1 MPAHDDKRQLRKLK
15 RAVKRD
21 GNKHR
26 RHDLKRKLREHPE
39 EAHHD
44 EENVGRSSS
53 QGLNG
58 IDQADEG
65 LGEGQ

>member
-1 MPAHDDKRQLRKLK
+1 MPARDDKRQLRKLK

-26 RHDLKRKLREHPE
+26 RQDLKRKLREHPE

-44 EENVGRSSS
+44 EENLGRSSS
-53 QGLNG
+53 
-58 IDQADEG
+58 EG
-65 LGEGQ
+65 MKVDDR